1 MRRLD
6 VVLVVVLLG
15 IAVVAAQEP
24 PSTSAFARWEILDPE
39 ARVMRYLGRESLFL
53 VEGVAWLPDAA
64 FADGAI
70 AFDVAL
76 HGQTGF
82 AGVAFRGQSATDY
95 ELIYLRTHRS
105 RQWDALQYTPIF
117 GLQEAWQL
125 YAGAGYNAA
134 AELPLNR
141 WVHVEVVVAGPT
153 ARVHIDHAVEPQL
166 TVTDLKRPR
175 SSGRVGLWGRFGAAN
190 FSNVTVTP
198 APPAARSVADAPRGA
213 PLPGVITRWA
223 LSPADKAPA
232 DPPGGLPT
240 ISSWEAVEAE
250 PSGILN
256 LARFR
261 RPAPAVAGQLDRVLA
276 RAVLRSTAARPVR
289 LAFGYSDA
297 VTIFLNGRAIFSGRN
312 AYLERD
318 GSALGTMTL
327 GPDTLHLDL
336 RAGANELVFA
346 VSERFG
352 GWGLAA
358 RLLDPSGV
366 TVE

>member
-6 VVLVVVLLG
+6 AVLVFVLL
-15 IAVVAAQEP
+15 AAAAVAAQDP
-24 PSTSAFARWEILDPE
+24 AVSSAFARWEILDPE

-53 VEGVAWLPDAA
+53 AEGVAWLPDAA
-64 FADGAI
+64 FADGVI

-76 HGQTGF
+76 HGQPGF

-95 ELIYLRTHRS
+95 ELIYLRAHRS
-105 RQWDALQYTPIF
+105 REWDALQYTPIF

-125 YAGAGYNAA
+125 YAGAGYNGA

-141 WVHVEVVVAGPT
+141 WVHVEVVVAGRT
-153 ARVHIDHAVEPQL
+153 ARVRLDGAAAPQL
-166 TVTDLKRPR
+166 TVTDLKRPWA
-175 SSGRVGLWGRFGAAN
+175 SGRVGVWGRFGAAN
-190 FSNVTVTP
+190 FSNVSATAASP
-198 APPAARSVADAPRGA
+198 APVSAPATPTIA
-213 PLPGVITRWA
+213 PLPGAVTRWA
-223 LSPADKAPA
+223 LSPTDKAPVEPA
-232 DPPGGLPT
+232 DRLPAVA
-240 ISSWEAVEAE
+240 SWEAVEAE

-261 RPAPAVAGQLDRVLA
+261 RPAAGPRGQPDRVLA
-276 RAVLRSTAARPVR
+276 RTRLRSSSPRSAR

-297 VTIFLNGRAIFSGRN
+297 VTIFLNGTPIFSGRN

-318 GSALGTMTL
+318 GSTLGTMTL

-336 RAGANELVFA
+336 RAGVNELVFA

-358 RLLDPSGV
+358 RLLDASGV